1 MSDTESDQPILNF
14 INNNNSESSNIFM
27 KNISENKKNVLNDC
41 SSTSS
46 ELNEKSFSKLIL
58 NT

>member
-1 MSDTESDQPILNF
+1 
-14 INNNNSESSNIFM
+14 M
-27 KNISENKKNVLNDC
+27 KNISEISKNELDNC